1 MESVNLKLSKLHD
14 QNIQMLHY
22 LQILLL
28 LAGKKTFN
36 FIRLI
41 EHNLI
46 DIFVCFSYWLISWHL
61 INYNMLLNK
70 YFQKRKYP
78 ITRKYSDHTRRDG
91 TLDSKLH
98 WYPKF

>member
-1 MESVNLKLSKLHD
+1 
-14 QNIQMLHY
+14 MLHY

-28 LAGKKTFN
+28 LAGKKKSFN
-36 FIRLI
+36 FIGLI

-46 DIFVCFSYWLISWHL
+46 DILVCFSCWLISWHL
-61 INYNMLLNK
+61 MFNKYNMLLNK